1 MKFDLGHPGP
11 LGMDARIK
19 NGVLYLGGSNHWLE
33 WLHHTLPG
41 AAWRERRWAR
51 QVVELIQDHNTPMVH
66 TVAGHSLGGT
76 VACLAAGP
84 LRGRGWSTAI
94 YTYGAKRPPRGGY
107 RFAYGDKHHAIKGD
121 IVPHLPP
128 WRKSLPLI
136 ELDYGHLSWREA
148 HGPAIYY
155 EQMREDGI
163 R

>member
-51 QVVELIQDHNTPMVH
+51 QVTSMLQHPDTPMVH

-76 VACLAAGP
+76 VACLVSEKMARISP
-84 LRGRGWSTAI
+84 ISL
-94 YTYGAKRPPRGGY
+94 YTYGAKRPPCGTYTG
-107 RFAYGDKHHAIKGD
+107 KHCAVKGD

-128 WRKSLPLI
+128 WRPALNLRW
-136 ELDYGHLSWREA
+136 LDYGKLGIVEA
-148 HGPAIYY
+148 HGPASYY